1 MHFLPNAISFL
12 CLKSIVLCLFHLSNM
27 RPILFLH
34 GALSSSLQ
42 FEPLKV
48 KLNIGSNFL
57 LLDFSGHGGK
67 ILPIGGLNFEVFVN
81 DILTY
86 LDANKIEKVNL
97 FGYSMGGYAALL
109 FAAKYPER
117 VEKIFTCSVKLKW
130 DLVSA
135 TKESELLNPEKI
147 LEKVPS
153 FANNLMMLH
162 GMNVWKN
169 LLKSTSDMMMDLA
182 KGKLL
187 TDSDYA
193 NINNPVLLAIGDSD
207 KTASLKDTVDIYY
220 KLPKAH
226 LLVMP
231 NSPHE
236 FHKLDLNLLSK
247 EIEKFFNINN

>member
-1 MHFLPNAISFL
+1 M
-12 CLKSIVLCLFHLSNM
+12 K
-27 RPILFLH
+27 PILFLH

-42 FEPLKV
+42 FEPLKAR
-48 KLNIGSNFL
+48 LNIGNNFL
-57 LLDFSGHGGK
+57 SLDFSGHGGK
-67 ILPIGGLNFEVFVN
+67 LIPIGGLNFEVFVN
-81 DILTY
+81 DILLY
-86 LDANKIEKVNL
+86 LNANKIEKVNL

-109 FAAKYPER
+109 FASKYPDR
-117 VEKIFTCSVKLKW
+117 VDKIFTCSVKLKW

-135 TKESELLNPEKI
+135 SKETELLNPDKI

-162 GMNVWKN
+162 GINVWKN

-187 TDSDYA
+187 SDDDYA
-193 NINNPVLLAIGDSD
+193 KINNSVLLAIGDKD
-207 KTASLKDTVDIYY
+207 KTANLTDTLAVYN
-220 KLPKAH
+220 KLPNAQ

-236 FHKLDLNLLSK
+236 FHKLDLNLLGH
-247 EIEKFFNINN
+247 EIEKFYNTTN